1 MYTPGQAVNEHL
13 GRACLHV
20 SLHSI
25 SGVSLLPSQAAER
38 HQQQTARAWLFQV
51 HEAYLPCLD
60 QHIIQRSDPLQ
71 CCLLCRVS
79 E

>member
-20 SLHSI
+20 SLQTI
-25 SGVSLLPSQAAER
+25 SMVSLLPGQAAEL
-38 HQQQTARAWLFQV
+38 HQQQITSDWLFQV

-60 QHIIQRSDPLQ
+60 QHIVQGSDPLQ
-71 CCLLCRVS
+71 CCLLCLQS